1 MPCKEEEDEVNREQS
16 YAGIN
21 YALQGGGRRSQ
32 LRAELCWHKL
42 CLARR
47 RKTKSTE
54 SIIGEA
60 NEVSGKRFRGAAPLN
75 HKDACCILFFEKG
88 ITHSE

>member
-32 LRAELCWHKL
+32 PGAESAKPKQSFASLSSVRQTKHGRSSCRLVREQRKL
-42 CLARR
+42 AKR
-47 RKTKSTE
+47 E
-54 SIIGEA
+54 SEA
-60 NEVSGKRFRGAAPLN
+60 SSA
-75 HKDACCILFFEKG
+75 
-88 ITHSE
+88 